1 MKRRGSL
8 LLLALVVAGAAA
20 QQADARTGVRATLTR
35 PIPRHALVDT
45 QVTVAFTL
53 RDAGGRPVDAR
64 HVFVRLI
71 CPTRDASSLAFAS
84 SKPHPNGRYVVLAT
98 VPPGGLGY
106 LQIGVR
112 GSTDVRVPITNN
124 PLTGP

>member
-1 MKRRGSL
+1 M
-8 LLLALVVAGAAA
+8 
-20 QQADARTGVRATLTR
+20 RATLTR

-45 QVTVAFTL
+45 QVRVAFTL
-53 RDAGGRPVDAR
+53 RDASGRPVDAR
-64 HVFVRLI
+64 RVFVRLI
-71 CPTRDASSLAFAS
+71 CPTRDASSIAFAS
-84 SKPHPNGRYVVLAT
+84 STSHPNGRYVVLAT

-124 PLTGP
+124 PLAGP